1 MLRKGFRRHQW
12 SGRLLVVFVLVVV
25 VWGVI
30 GTLRV
35 SPSEQ
40 AEQVVRSFYEFE
52 QEGRF
57 SESWELFHP
66 LMKERFPKGDYIQE
80 RAHIFMSHF
89 GVETFSFSLGKVK
102 KIENW
107 KDTENSS
114 SLKMV
119 YQVPV
124 KQVYQGKFGN
134 FSLHQEVFVT
144 EHKEKWLILWDYE

>member
-1 MLRKGFRRHQW
+1 MRGGRRRGQW

-25 VWGVI
+25 LWGLVGLMRI
-30 GTLRV
+30 
-35 SPSEQ
+35 SPSER
-40 AEQVVRSFYEFE
+40 AERVAREFYEFE
-52 QEGRF
+52 QQGRF

-80 RAHIFMSHF
+80 RAHVFMSHF

-107 KDTENSS
+107 KDTEKSS
-114 SLKMV
+114 PLKMV

-124 KQVYQGKFGN
+124 TQIYQGKFGN

-144 EHKEKWLILWDYE
+144 EHQGKWLILWDYE